1 MNKDKSLIG
10 NEKIEEGI
18 EALKNDFSDENLAS
32 VMTVIRKRILE
43 EGQFV
48 VSVDVS
54 LSDTNLSL
62 KTVTFN
68 GRKWFVAFTSFEEEM
83 KGKNGVMSG
92 FLADIGK
99 LFDMALNSSEV
110 EGVLLNPFG
119 NMMTINKQIISVIK
133 GNVQ

>member
-18 EALKNDFSDENLAS
+18 KALKNDFSDENLAS

-68 GRKWFVAFTSFEEEM
+68 GGKWFVAFTSFEEEM

-99 LFDMALNSSEV
+99 LFDMALKSSEV

-133 GNVQ
+133 GNDQ

>member
-43 EGQFV
+43 DGQFV

-83 KGKNGVMSG
+83 KGKNDVMSG

>member
-18 EALKNDFSDENLAS
+18 EALKNDFSDEKLAS

-68 GRKWFVAFTSFEEEM
+68 DRKWFVAFTSFEEEM